1 MEIRR
6 KAIYALITS
15 AVMLNVGF
23 GLINNGMPSSIQDM
37 IENMVSDPNDQG
49 QFVVPPLK
57 EGGIYSSNYN
67 MTLNIEMDNDP
78 EEGSGTYSI
87 QGIATRSILR
97 DRIKKDLRGAYEL
110 SYRYNETDDIS
121 ILGDL
126 KRSRETIISEGGI
139 PTSEKV
145 STIITVAGPK
155 GIGSTSKVGS
165 DLRDVSS
172 LRSDLIWKALIPSN
186 GTLSRSMRGSIE
198 TDLNLQEAGLSFST
212 LALQWR
218 VEGIS
223 NHIDGSR
230 ALIKASSNI
239 GQKGEVSISL
249 TMLEDCAWPES
260 MSIEIHGTF
269 MTDEGAASIDM
280 IIKEELFD
288 WSIGEGAELPFTIY
302 DPLGPPNDDVSSGG
316 HVLVPD
322 EGGETPFRSAP
333 MEAVEFCLEEGYILS
348 ELNNDHSGDL
358 ISTIDLVYEKND
370 TVDRMWTWNITMAA
384 PPVEGISDIV
394 TFEVGVEGGGIIDK
408 KRFTLISEQKGS
420 GFRYVDPNREMITLY
435 ENDEILRGT
444 ESGDIFFRSEDHSS
458 SYRLDII
465 RRGNTGSDVGSVL
478 FMNMLGVEKAQ
489 VKDVF
494 ISRVLDRT
502 NPSKMYIVV
511 IDGTEGDL
519 ISTTTLEGAGVPLFN
534 AYDFDLA

>member
-6 KAIYALITS
+6 KAIYALIVS

-23 GLINNGMPSSIQDM
+23 GLINNGIPSPIRDI
-37 IENMVSDPNDQG
+37 IEPLIADPNDQG
-49 QFVVPPLK
+49 LFVVPPLK

-67 MTLNIEMDNDP
+67 MTVNIEMDEDP
-78 EEGSGTYSI
+78 EEGSGTYMI
-87 QGIATRSILR
+87 QGIATRSILK
-97 DRIKKDLRGAYEL
+97 DRIKKDLRGPYEL

-121 ILGDL
+121 IIGDL
-126 KRSRETIISEGGI
+126 IRSRETIISEGGS

-145 STIITVAGPK
+145 STIISVAGPK
-155 GIGSTSKVGS
+155 GMGSTSKVGS
-165 DLRDVSS
+165 DIRDVSS

-186 GTLSRSMRGSIE
+186 GTLGRSMNGSIE

-212 LALQWR
+212 LALHWH
-218 VEGIS
+218 VERIS
-223 NHIDGSR
+223 DNIDGSR
-230 ALIKASSNI
+230 AFIEASSSI
-239 GQKGEVSISL
+239 DQKGEVAIYL

-280 IIKEELFD
+280 TIREELAY
-288 WSIGEGAELPFTIY
+288 WSSGEGVELPFTIY
-302 DPLGPPNDDVSSGG
+302 DPFGPPDEDVSGST

-322 EGGETPFRSAP
+322 EGGETPFRSEP
-333 MEAVEFCLEEGYILS
+333 VEAVEFCLEYGNLLP
-348 ELNNDHSGDL
+348 ELKNDHSWDR
-358 ISTIDLVYEKND
+358 ISAINIVYEKND
-370 TVDRMWTWNITMAA
+370 TVDRMWTWNITLAA
-384 PPVEGISDIV
+384 PPVEGVSETV
-394 TFEVGVEGGGIIDK
+394 MFEVGVEGGGIIDK

-420 GFRYVDPNREMITLY
+420 GFRYADPTREMITLY
-435 ENDEILRGT
+435 ENEEILKET
-444 ESGDIFFRSEDHSS
+444 ESGDLFFRSDDHSN

-465 RRGNTGSDVGSVL
+465 RRGNSCSDVGSVL
-478 FMNMLGVEKAQ
+478 FMNMLGVDKAQ